1 VPGLEASRVTITDQR
16 GVALSAEAD
25 DDGDASGAAASGKL
39 RLKKQAD
46 EYLTQKVA
54 GVLDR
59 TFGQG
64 QAIVSVDATLNF
76 DEIKRTE
83 QNILPVPGHGPEV
96 GAVVRRRESIY
107 RQSNAAT
114 SIVKAVDAASDPAD
128 GGSPGALTST
138 SETEYELGKSVA
150 QILSSPGGIRRIS
163 VGVIVPQALNED
175 QLNRVREIVRMAVG
189 FNAERGDA
197 ITVQPLGSL
206 MAAMQAAEPIEPPA
220 ATAAPAPASVHS
232 ATGKWNFSP
241 PLLVVAL
248 LVGLVVFWAAWRMRG
263 ARPASLENRLS
274 DRERQQLLRE
284 IQSLI
289 EAERDRAPG
298 AVRG

>member
-1 VPGLEASRVTITDQR
+1 
-16 GVALSAEAD
+16 
-25 DDGDASGAAASGKL
+25 
-39 RLKKQAD
+39 
-46 EYLTQKVA
+46 
-54 GVLDR
+54 
-59 TFGQG
+59 
-64 QAIVSVDATLNF
+64 
-76 DEIKRTE
+76 
-83 QNILPVPGHGPEV
+83 
-96 GAVVRRRESIY
+96 
-107 RQSNAAT
+107 
-114 SIVKAVDAASDPAD
+114 
-128 GGSPGALTST
+128 
-138 SETEYELGKSVA
+138 
-150 QILSSPGGIRRIS
+150 
-163 VGVIVPQALNED
+163 VIVPQALNED

-206 MAAMQAAEPIEPPA
+206 MAAMQAAEPVEPPA
-220 ATAAPAPASVHS
+220 ATAAPAPAGVHS